1 MPGVGEIVFEG
12 QVTWA
17 NSAPLNTV
25 KTLDLPHALADGDY
39 EVEVR
44 NPSAVTDLAVNVQ
57 TQEAADATYGG
68 GSTRYP
74 TFDSFVAAKNNVDGV
89 TRLVK
94 EWPIGSVQGRVS
106 LQNSTVLGVADGFTA
121 DVRIRHVA

>member
-1 MPGVGEIVFEG
+1 VPVPGDIVFEG

-44 NPSAVTDLAVNVQ
+44 NPSTVTDLAVSAQ
-57 TQEAADATYGG
+57 IQEAADASYGG

-74 TFDSFVAAKNNVDGV
+74 THDTWVAAKSNVDGV

-94 EWPIGSVQGRVS
+94 EWPLGSVQGRVS
-106 LQNSTVLGVADGFTA
+106 LQNSTILGVADGFTA